1 MLVDEP
7 KPETFASPR
16 ILARLPRPVRGS
28 RNKLIPHV
36 VPVLTKAFRNDP
48 VFNNFMGALSEEQRK
63 DYLPLLLTELLKAI
77 KANGYKRVLV
87 EYGTAVREEGVY
99 KELLEIGG
107 NITQSVPVFYEGAP
121 APRSDLTLVLWFLN
135 PTYLL
140 TTIYLFGGAAIAQQQ
155 AWAQFNIPSSF
166 RTAWVYSRIL
176 SNVFLVSQLQDVIYD
191 AYNGC
196 GYDNRSIYDS
206 VNSGTTTTT
215 TAGSGVYP
223 MTLQSGY
230 YWVQAVASPNFHSY
244 LQAAPTVTSS
254 PGPGDA
260 YLRPAQNAGQ
270 FNIVDGQLENN
281 PGSSGGGMP
290 YIRVEDPTDK
300 TQRTLQTWFD
310 TTENPY
316 GKFAFQGDTLTWTVA
331 DISRP
336 HAGAWLVCGNDGQ
349 LYINAGAYAYDTPSG
364 CVDQT
369 WPDYFEVSSAAWF
382 RGKRIFND
390 PTTAWASD

>member
-1 MLVDEP
+1 MLCYIV
-7 KPETFASPR
+7 
-16 ILARLPRPVRGS
+16 
-28 RNKLIPHV
+28 
-36 VPVLTKAFRNDP
+36 
-48 VFNNFMGALSEEQRK
+48 
-63 DYLPLLLTELLKAI
+63 
-77 KANGYKRVLV
+77 
-87 EYGTAVREEGVY
+87 
-99 KELLEIGG
+99 
-107 NITQSVPVFYEGAP
+107 
-121 APRSDLTLVLWFLN
+121 
-135 PTYLL
+135 

-155 AWAQFNIPSSF
+155 AWAQFNIPSRF
-166 RTAWVYSRIL
+166 RTADYYSQCVPGIAVTSRTL
-176 SNVFLVSQLQDVIYD
+176 SMTRTT
-191 AYNGC
+191 AA
-196 GYDNRSIYDS
+196 
-206 VNSGTTTTT
+206 GTTTGASTT
-215 TAGSGVYP
+215 LST
-223 MTLQSGY
+223 SGY

-349 LYINAGAYAYDTPSG
+349 L
-364 CVDQT
+364 
-369 WPDYFEVSSAAWF
+369 
-382 RGKRIFND
+382 
-390 PTTAWASD
+390 